1 MENTKSDKGNHLSNL
16 EDNLVSFL
24 KEKNNLIKG
33 DFNSLYINI
42 SVNQRNEDIL
52 RTKGKV
58 GIYIFKDS
66 SGRIKY
72 IGKGGT
78 SRKSTGTDLL
88 FRIRQEL
95 SIGHNY
101 STLSRNI
108 IEKEKVNESQSK
120 TIIDDLSLSAII
132 IGDKSADSRNEIL
145 NTEALENFLIAIYDP
160 EYNK

>member
-1 MENTKSDKGNHLSNL
+1 MDKKEIILMVEDLVLFLKSSNDLINSKGNSSY
-16 EDNLVSFL
+16 V
-24 KEKNNLIKG
+24 
-33 DFNSLYINI
+33 NI
-42 SVNQRNEDIL
+42 SSSQREKDLEI
-52 RTKGKV
+52 TKRKI

-66 SGRIKY
+66 LGRIKY

-78 SRKSTGTDLL
+78 SRESNGKDLL

-95 SIGHNY
+95 STGHNY

-108 IEKEKVNESQSK
+108 IEKDNVNESQSK
-120 TIIDDLSLSAII
+120 TIIDSLYLSAII
-132 IGDKSADSRNEIL
+132 IGDKSVNSRNEIL